1 MRIVFRWVLYFI
13 VAVLVLW
20 IIAVQT
26 YCFNMR
32 TADEHW
38 PQKMQEQGQKLTPR
52 FFHVSSSTGRDIH
65 AVEINGADSLP
76 MVVFVHGSP
85 GAADA
90 YLIYLADTALSK
102 VARMTAID
110 RPGFGYTS
118 GFAIPEPSQAAQAAA
133 VLAVVDQV
141 APQQKVVLVGHSLGG
156 PVVSRFAMDYPERT
170 AGLVIVAGSID
181 PTQEKHPWWQSVVDV
196 PPGKWLTPK
205 PLWTSNAEI
214 IPLEHELEQ
223 MLPLWPRITC
233 PVYIIHA
240 TDDRL
245 VPVANADFA
254 RRMLT
259 NCPDLKVEI
268 LPEGDHF
275 ILWSRQ
281 DVVRRAILDVLEQQ
295 KRPAQGN

>member
-1 MRIVFRWVLYFI
+1 MYFF

-20 IIAVQT
+20 AIAVQT

-32 TADEHW
+32 TADSEW
-38 PQKMQEQGQKLTPR
+38 PAKMERQGQMLAPR
-52 FFHVSSSTGRDIH
+52 FLDVPSFIGRNIH
-65 AVEINGADSLP
+65 SVTLNGNDSLP
-76 MVVFVHGSP
+76 FIVFVHGSP

-90 YLIYLADTALSK
+90 YLTYLADTAISR
-102 VARMTAID
+102 VAQMAAID

-118 GFAIPEPSQAAQAAA
+118 GFGIPEPSQAAQAAA
-133 VLAVVDQV
+133 VLAVVDHL
-141 APQQKVVLVGHSLGG
+141 ALNQKVILVGHSLGG
-156 PVVSRFAMDYPERT
+156 PVICRFAMDYPERT

-181 PTQEKHPWWQSVVDV
+181 PTQEKHPWWQTVVDV
-196 PPGKWLTPK
+196 PPVKWLTPK

-214 IPLEHELEQ
+214 IPLEQELKE

-233 PVYIIHA
+233 PVRILHA
-240 TDDRL
+240 VNDRL

-268 LPEGDHF
+268 LPDGDHF

-281 DVVRRAILDVLEQQ
+281 DVVRKAIMEVLG
-295 KRPAQGN
+295 R